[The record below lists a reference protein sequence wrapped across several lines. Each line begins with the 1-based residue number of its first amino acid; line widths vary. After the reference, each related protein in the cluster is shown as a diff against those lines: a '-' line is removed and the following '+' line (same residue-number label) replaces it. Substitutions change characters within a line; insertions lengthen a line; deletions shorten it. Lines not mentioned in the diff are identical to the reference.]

1 MTINQFL
8 VDKINIIELETEIFS
23 SDVESGIISLTDFDL
38 SDDSNTS
45 DFASG
50 LLSSYNDVFQ
60 SIAAYQFG
68 PARFRQRGYDSRNN
82 KILMNGV
89 EVNKIYDGRPQW
101 SNWGGLNDVLRNR
114 EYSVGLEKSRSAFGG
129 INGSTNFI
137 LRTSLYQKGLR
148 VSYSSTN
155 TSYTNRVLATYST
168 DYKNLS
174 LIHI

>member
-1 MTINQFL
+1 MQKFLFLFLILSNILIAQEIKIVVKDANTSDPIFQVLIETNTGEKFFTDENGEALLKGDPTEIILSKEGYITKTQF
-8 VDKINIIELETEIFS
+8 IEENNIIIELETEIFS
-23 SDVESGIISLTDFDL
+23 SDIESGIISLSDFDL

-101 SNWGGLNDVLRNR
+101 SNWGG
-114 EYSVGLEKSRSAFGG
+114 
-129 INGSTNFI
+129 
-137 LRTSLYQKGLR
+137 
-148 VSYSSTN
+148 
-155 TSYTNRVLATYST
+155 
-168 DYKNLS
+168 
-174 LIHI
+174 